1 MIWFSKMHIFKDEV
15 ILIMKLANR
24 TPCTASHLCNTR
36 VNVVHIHKQACSHT
50 TKMNVSLEKWLSR
63 ERLLIQPQR
72 SSQVGFVLAKY
83 LEHEISYPKGRL
95 TNSLFRGKK
104 AFLMVAYW
112 LLTDKWKRFDMIARD
127 DGRKSQTEKKYMC
140 ALRWRV
146 LSIWSTF
153 LLWYLLVFYISPR
166 SMKWQY
172 NVRVLGFEVK
182 PD

>member
-1 MIWFSKMHIFKDEV
+1 
-15 ILIMKLANR
+15 
-24 TPCTASHLCNTR
+24 
-36 VNVVHIHKQACSHT
+36 
-50 TKMNVSLEKWLSR
+50 MNVSLEKWLSR

-104 AFLMVAYW
+104 RAFLKVAYW

-127 DGRKSQTEKKYMC
+127 DGRKSQTGKKYMC

-172 NVRVLGFEVK
+172 NVRGCLDLKLSQTKSSNFETIVNFAFMANRWYLFF
-182 PD
+182 